1 MKCIL
6 MSMVCR
12 TVTFPSATR
21 AEIRKFSSCKGGK
34 DCKSRATSLKRAI
47 RVKRDQLRPQL
58 VSHFFPPGR
67 RNARHVE

>member
-1 MKCIL
+1 

-12 TVTFPSATR
+12 TVTFPSATK
-21 AEIRKFSSCKGGK
+21 AEIRKFPSCKRGK
-34 DCKSRATSLKRAI
+34 DRDCKSRSTSLKRAI